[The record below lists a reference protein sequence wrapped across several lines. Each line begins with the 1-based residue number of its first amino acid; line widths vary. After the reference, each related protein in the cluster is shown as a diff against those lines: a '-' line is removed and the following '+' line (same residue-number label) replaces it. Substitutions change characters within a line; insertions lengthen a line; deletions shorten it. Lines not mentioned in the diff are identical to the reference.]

1 MPPGSSPTRRVR
13 IFRASTERPLDA
25 LVWVEHDGY
34 WYSIAKADVSS
45 KDTFAL
51 LMLLARIQATPVSAQ
66 PVLTLP
72 VR

>member
-1 MPPGSSPTRRVR
+1 
-13 IFRASTERPLDA
+13 